1 MDTFSYCVQIGANG
15 TVPVKVNSAQFDD
28 GYKQV
33 SGVGINSVA
42 EAWSLTSKG
51 QLADM
56 QKVRQFL
63 TSHCAASFYWK
74 NPWGETKMY
83 RVKSD
88 SITTNFVTGQYV
100 ELTFTFEQ
108 AFTP

>member
-1 MDTFSYCVQIGANG
+1 MDTFSYCVQIGATG

-42 EAWSLTSKG
+42 ETWNLTSKG
-51 QLADM
+51 ALADM
-56 QKVRQFL
+56 QKVRDFL
-63 TSHCAASFYWK
+63 TSHCASSFYWK

-83 RVKSD
+83 RVKAH
-88 SITTNFVTGQYV
+88 SITPNFVTGQYV
-100 ELTFTFEQ
+100 ELSFTFEQ
-108 AFTP
+108 AFAP